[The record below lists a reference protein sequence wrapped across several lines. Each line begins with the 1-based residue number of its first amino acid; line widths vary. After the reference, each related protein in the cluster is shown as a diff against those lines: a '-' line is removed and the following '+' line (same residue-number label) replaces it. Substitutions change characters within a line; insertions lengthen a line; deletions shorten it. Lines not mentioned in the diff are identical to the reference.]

1 MAGLL
6 PGILTSDMKRREF
19 ITLLGGAV
27 ALPLA
32 ARAQQPAKLP
42 TIGFLGGGTPTG
54 QRTWVAAFLQRLRE
68 LGWIE
73 GRTVMIEYRWGE
85 GRAERFTEIAAELV
99 RRNVDVI
106 LAGGTEAAVAAKHA
120 TSVIP
125 IVFPSA
131 GDPICSGLVASL
143 ARPGG
148 NVTGLSNLG
157 SDLAAKRLGLLRE
170 VLPGFR
176 RLAVMANAAYS
187 GGVTEMLE
195 IDAAAHTLGLEIVA
209 FPIRRVEEI
218 APSFDALKGRAEAL
232 YVVGDPLA
240 NTHRLRINTFA
251 VAARLPTMHSQREY
265 VEAGGLMS
273 YGANFPDLNRRAADY
288 VDKILRGAKPADIPV
303 EQPTKFDLVVNLI
316 TAQALGLEVPSSLL
330 GRADEVIE

>member
-1 MAGLL
+1 V
-6 PGILTSDMKRREF
+6 RRRQF
-19 ITLLGGAV
+19 ITLVGGAV
-27 ALPLA
+27 AAWPLA
-32 ARAQQPAKLP
+32 ARAQQPAGKQP

-54 QRTWVAAFLQRLRE
+54 QRTWVAAFVQRLRE

-73 GRTVMIEYRWGE
+73 GRTVTIEYRWGE

-99 RRNVDVI
+99 RLNVDVI

-131 GDPICSGLVASL
+131 GDPIGSGLVASL

-176 RLAVMANAAYS
+176 RLAVLANAAYS
-187 GGVTEMLE
+187 GGVTEMVE
-195 IDAAAHTLGLEIVA
+195 IDAAARTLGLEIVA
-209 FPIRRVEEI
+209 FPIRRVEDI
-218 APSFDALKGRAEAL
+218 APAFEALKGRAEAL

-265 VEAGGLMS
+265 VESGGLMS

-288 VDKILRGAKPADIPV
+288 VDKILRGGKPADLPV
-303 EQPTKFDLVVNLI
+303 EQPTKFDLVINLI
-316 TAQALGLEVPSSLL
+316 TAKALDLDVPPTLL
-330 GRADEVIE
+330 ARADEVIE

>member
-1 MAGLL
+1 V
-6 PGILTSDMKRREF
+6 RRRQF
-19 ITLLGGAV
+19 ITLVGGAV
-27 ALPLA
+27 AAWPLA
-32 ARAQQPAKLP
+32 ARAQQPAGKQP

-54 QRTWVAAFLQRLRE
+54 QRTWVAAFVQRLRE

-73 GRTVMIEYRWGE
+73 GRTVTIEYRWGE

-99 RRNVDVI
+99 RLKVDVI

-131 GDPICSGLVASL
+131 GDPIGSGLVASL

-176 RLAVMANAAYS
+176 RLAVLANAAYS
-187 GGVTEMLE
+187 GGVTEMVE
-195 IDAAAHTLGLEIVA
+195 IDAAARTLGLEIVA
-209 FPIRRVEEI
+209 FPIRRVEDI
-218 APSFDALKGRAEAL
+218 APAFEALKGRAEAL

-265 VEAGGLMS
+265 VESGGLMS

-288 VDKILRGAKPADIPV
+288 VDKILRGGKPADLPV
-303 EQPTKFDLVVNLI
+303 EQPTKFDLVINLI
-316 TAQALGLEVPSSLL
+316 TAKALDLDVPPTLL
-330 GRADEVIE
+330 ARADEVIE

>member
-1 MAGLL
+1 MF
-6 PGILTSDMKRREF
+6 DMRRREF
-19 ITLLGGAV
+19 VALLGGAV
-27 ALPLA
+27 AAWPLV
-32 ARAQQPAKLP
+32 ARAQQPGKLP

-54 QRTWVAAFLQRLRE
+54 QRTWVAAFVQRLRE

-73 GRTVMIEYRWGE
+73 GRTVTIEYRWGE

-131 GDPICSGLVASL
+131 GDPIGSGLVASL

-251 VAARLPTMHSQREY
+251 LAARLPTMHSQREY

>member
-1 MAGLL
+1 MFA
-6 PGILTSDMKRREF
+6 MRRREF
-19 ITLLGGAV
+19 VALLGGAV
-27 ALPLA
+27 AAWPLV
-32 ARAQQPAKLP
+32 ARAQQPGKLP

-54 QRTWVAAFLQRLRE
+54 QRTWVAAFVQRLRE

-73 GRTVMIEYRWGE
+73 GRTVTIEYRWGE

-99 RRNVDVI
+99 RLNVDVI

-131 GDPICSGLVASL
+131 GDPIGSGLVASL

-195 IDAAAHTLGLEIVA
+195 IDAAARTLGLEIVA

-251 VAARLPTMHSQREY
+251 LAARLPTMHSQREY
-265 VEAGGLMS
+265 VEAGGLIS

-288 VDKILRGAKPADIPV
+288 VDKILRGAKPGDIPV
-303 EQPTKFDLVVNLI
+303 EQPTKFDLVLNLI
-316 TAQALGLEVPSSLL
+316 TAQALGLEVPPTLL
-330 GRADEVIE
+330 TRADEVIE

>member
-1 MAGLL
+1 
-6 PGILTSDMKRREF
+6 
-19 ITLLGGAV
+19 V
-27 ALPLA
+27 AAWPLA
-32 ARAQQPAKLP
+32 ARAQQPAGKQP

-54 QRTWVAAFLQRLRE
+54 QRTWVAAFVQRLRE

-73 GRTVMIEYRWGE
+73 GRTVTIEYRWGE

-99 RRNVDVI
+99 RLKVDVI

-131 GDPICSGLVASL
+131 GDPIGSGLVASL

-176 RLAVMANAAYS
+176 RLAVLANAAYS
-187 GGVTEMLE
+187 GGVTEMVE
-195 IDAAAHTLGLEIVA
+195 IDAAARTLGLEIVA
-209 FPIRRVEEI
+209 FPIRRVEDI
-218 APSFDALKGRAEAL
+218 APAFEALKGRAEAL

-240 NTHRLRINTFA
+240 NTHRLRITTFA

-265 VEAGGLMS
+265 VESGGLMS

-288 VDKILRGAKPADIPV
+288 VDKILRGGKPADLPV
-303 EQPTKFDLVVNLI
+303 EQPTKFDLVINLI
-316 TAQALGLEVPSSLL
+316 TAKALDLDVPPTLL
-330 GRADEVIE
+330 ARADEVIE

>member
-1 MAGLL
+1 V
-6 PGILTSDMKRREF
+6 RRRQF
-19 ITLLGGAV
+19 ITLVGGAV
-27 ALPLA
+27 AAWPLA
-32 ARAQQPAKLP
+32 ARAQQPAGKQP

-54 QRTWVAAFLQRLRE
+54 QRTWVAAFVQRLRE

-73 GRTVMIEYRWGE
+73 GRTVTIEYRWGE

-131 GDPICSGLVASL
+131 GDPIGSGLVASL

-176 RLAVMANAAYS
+176 RLAVLANAAYS
-187 GGVTEMLE
+187 GGVTEMVE
-195 IDAAAHTLGLEIVA
+195 IDAAARTLGLEIVA
-209 FPIRRVEEI
+209 FPIRRVEDI
-218 APSFDALKGRAEAL
+218 APAFEALKGRAEAL

-265 VEAGGLMS
+265 VESGGLMS

-288 VDKILRGAKPADIPV
+288 VDKILRGGKPADLPV
-303 EQPTKFDLVVNLI
+303 EQPTKFDLVINLI
-316 TAQALGLEVPSSLL
+316 TAKALDLDVPPTLL
-330 GRADEVIE
+330 ARADEVIE